1 MFITKEQQVQQD
13 WAAIGAWLASQGV
26 TMDNTVENKQ
36 FASGV
41 ANLNYLISVNGKP
54 AVLRRPPSGDLPPGA
69 YDLSRQYK
77 IYSRLGT
84 LLPTVPK
91 GIAYCE
97 DEAIIGVPFF
107 VIEFR
112 KGTAISR
119 ELPDQLTGVKNIGD
133 TLSRLMVSA
142 LAELHSISPEDA
154 GLADLGSPDGFVM
167 RQVAG
172 WHKRAARAMSDEQM
186 LTVSAITDW
195 LQKHP
200 PQAQR
205 PAIAHLDFKLD
216 NVLID
221 LDTLTVQAL
230 IDWELSTVGDPVY
243 DMIMMLVTW
252 GEPGDDEVYDSLCC
266 MPSKSEGWWTRRQVV
281 AAYAEATG
289 FSISEAD
296 IKFYWILAML
306 RTLVAVA
313 QLLALYEREA
323 MPNASKVDLP
333 KVMNTTLTRARQLLD
348 KPLDW

>member
-1 MFITKEQQVQQD
+1 MFIAKKQQAPQD
-13 WAAIGAWLASQGV
+13 WTAIAVWLAAQGL
-26 TMDNTVENKQ
+26 TLDKDVEIKQ

-41 ANLNYLISVNGKP
+41 ANLNYLISINGQP
-54 AVLRRPPSGDLPPGA
+54 AVLRRPPGGDLPPGA

-77 IYSRLGT
+77 IYSRLGK

-119 ELPDQLTGVKNIGD
+119 DLPEQLAGVKNIGD
-133 TLSRLMVSA
+133 TLSRLMVTA
-142 LAELHSISPEDA
+142 LAELHSIPPEDA
-154 GLADLGSPDGFVM
+154 GLTDLGNPDGFVM

-172 WHKRAARAMSDEQM
+172 WHKRAARVMSDEQM
-186 LTVSAITDW
+186 LKVSAITDW
-195 LQKHP
+195 LQQHP

-252 GEPGDDEVYDSLCC
+252 GEPNDDEVYDNLCC
-266 MPSKSEGWWTRRQVV
+266 MPSKSEGWWARRQVI

-289 FSISEAD
+289 FTISEAD
-296 IKFYWILAML
+296 IKFYWILALL

-333 KVMNTTLTRARQLLD
+333 KVMTTTLARAFHLIES
-348 KPLDW
+348 PLDW